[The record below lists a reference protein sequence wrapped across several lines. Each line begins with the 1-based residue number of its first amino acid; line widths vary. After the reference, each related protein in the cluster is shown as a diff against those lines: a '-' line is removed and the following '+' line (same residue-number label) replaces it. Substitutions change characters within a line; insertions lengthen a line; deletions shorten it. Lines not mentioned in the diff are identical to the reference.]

1 MLIFQNFSVASPIVN
16 TVLPFES
23 VCCAP
28 TMDQSLEI
36 QQQVRK
42 SPSCLN
48 GNQKITCKGPGMG
61 LSGCYEGRVGYGGG
75 LSDERHH

>member
-1 MLIFQNFSVASPIVN
+1 
-16 TVLPFES
+16 
-23 VCCAP
+23 
-28 TMDQSLEI
+28 MDQSLEI

-42 SPSCLN
+42 SRSCLN
-48 GNQKITCKGPGMG
+48 GNQKITCKGPGIG